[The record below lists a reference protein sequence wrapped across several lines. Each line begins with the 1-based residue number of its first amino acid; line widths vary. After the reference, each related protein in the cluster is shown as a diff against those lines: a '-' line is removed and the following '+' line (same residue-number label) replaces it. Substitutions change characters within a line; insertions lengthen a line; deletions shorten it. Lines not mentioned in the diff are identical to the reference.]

1 MARVFKDN
9 PANAAKSGGM
19 ARVRRPAASLL
30 LLAGGRGSRMGGENK
45 LYLEFEGSLLLEK
58 TLNAIAGLFSEVVL
72 IVAKGDGAY
81 VSKRLSHLL
90 ARWGVRVTED
100 RKSGIGPLE
109 GLRAGLSVMK
119 EEWGFLLGCD
129 MPSPREDVINRMRRF
144 CGQGTDAVVAEY
156 GGYIEPL
163 HAFYGRA
170 CASAAERAIA
180 RGDRKIKLFYDE
192 VRLTIVSEGL
202 FKNYRG
208 YENSFLNLNTPRD
221 IEKLR
226 CTMDKGAGL

>member
-1 MARVFKDN
+1 
-9 PANAAKSGGM
+9 
-19 ARVRRPAASLL
+19 
-30 LLAGGRGSRMGGENK
+30 MGGGNK

-58 TLNAIAGLFSEVVL
+58 TLNAIAWLFNEVVL

-81 VSKRLSHLL
+81 VSKRLSRLL
-90 ARWGVRVTED
+90 ARWNVRVAED
-100 RKSGIGPLE
+100 ERQGIGPLE

-129 MPSPREDVINRMRRF
+129 MPSPMEDVINCMRRF
-144 CGQGTDAVVAEY
+144 CGRGADAVVAEC

-170 CASAAERAIA
+170 CASAAERAIT
-180 RGDRKIKLFYDE
+180 RGDRKVKQFYDD
-192 VRLTIVSEGL
+192 VRLTIVREEL

-221 IEKLR
+221 IERLR
-226 CTMDKGAGL
+226 SVIDK

>member
-30 LLAGGRGSRMGGENK
+30 LLAGGRGSRMGGGNK

-58 TLNAIAGLFSEVVL
+58 TLNAIAGLFNEVIL
-72 IVAKGDGAY
+72 IVAKGNGAF

-90 ARWGVRVTED
+90 ARWDVRVTED
-100 RKSGIGPLE
+100 KKSGIGPLE
-109 GLRAGLSVMK
+109 GLRAGLTVMK

-129 MPSPREDVINRMRRF
+129 MPSPMEDVIERMRHF
-144 CGQGTDAVVAEY
+144 CKRGTDAVVAEY

-192 VRLTIVSEGL
+192 VRLTIVREEL